1 MFKNISLFIVFILAI
16 ACKNTQTVTQNF
28 LDSKPQD
35 ISMYPVPQDG
45 FKRVFIHLDQQEDED
60 DFQIEFYAGKT
71 MKIDCNKHTLM
82 GKFNE
87 QNLSGWG
94 YSYYNF
100 ETNGEFRTTL
110 MACPDDEKHQEFVK
124 STTKIVRYNSK
135 LPIVIY
141 IQDGFEIKYNIWKRQ
156 ELVLDATESDK

>member
-1 MFKNISLFIVFILAI
+1 MFKNISLFIVFILVI
-16 ACKNTQTVTQNF
+16 ACKNTQTVTQNSI
-28 LDSKPQD
+28 DSKHQD
-35 ISMYPVPQDG
+35 MSMYPVPQEG
-45 FKRVFIHLDQQEDED
+45 FKRVFIHLEEQENEA

-71 MKIDCNKHTLM
+71 MEIDCNKHALM
-82 GKFNE
+82 GEFIE

-100 ETNGEFRTTL
+100 ETNSEFRTTL

-124 STTKIVRYNSK
+124 STTKMVRYNSK

-141 IQDGFEIKYNIWKRQ
+141 IQDGFQIKYSIWKRQ
-156 ELVLDATESDK
+156 ELVLDATDSDK